1 MFSHFDLCR
10 ELFFLIFTTA
20 SVINVSVRLL
30 VRVRAKTGCLATRY
44 VYQRIV
50 VSVGYQ
56 SKGPIKCVGL
66 VQSRHHHHPHL
77 IEMYLLLGSVII
89 FCSTSG
95 IHRDKCKNK
104 SGNTLYSVIS
114 QNWGNKIKKNN
125 KYNTIGKI
133 SKIKW
138 QHHRKR

>member
-1 MFSHFDLCR
+1 MFSHFGLCR

-44 VYQRIV
+44 VYQRTV

-77 IEMYLLLGSVII
+77 IEMYLLLEVLSFSAPLVSSIVINVK
-89 FCSTSG
+89 T
-95 IHRDKCKNK
+95 N
-104 SGNTLYSVIS
+104 LVIRY
-114 QNWGNKIKKNN
+114 I
-125 KYNTIGKI
+125 
-133 SKIKW
+133 
-138 QHHRKR
+138 R